1 MDLQKLIDARVKARR
16 QILFSREDAVLEPV
30 ARQLESCSRREAV
43 CWALTLAEET
53 VRLLEE
59 RYPGDHRARQALEL
73 SWAWARGKV
82 KMPIAKQAILACHA
96 AAKELES
103 PEDIALYHAVGQ
115 ACGTVHTKG
124 HAMGY
129 PIYDLTALLRRC
141 GSDNCEARIA
151 ARIGDYLDV
160 FRNLDAVLDEN
171 HCWAAFLR

>member
-1 MDLQKLIDARVKARR
+1 MDLQELIDARVKAQR

-30 ARQLESCSRREAV
+30 ARQLANCSRIEAV
-43 CWALTLAEET
+43 CWALSLAEET

-73 SWAWARGKV
+73 SWAWARGEV

-96 AAKELES
+96 AAKESES
-103 PEDIALYHAVGQ
+103 PEDIALFHAVGQ

-124 HAMGY
+124 HAIGY

-151 ARIGDYLDV
+151 ARVGEYLDAFQYLNTV
-160 FRNLDAVLDEN
+160 IEKDNR
-171 HCWAAFLR
+171 WAAFLR

>member
-1 MDLQKLIDARVKARR
+1 MDLQELMDARVKARR

-30 ARQLESCSRREAV
+30 AWQLANCSRREAV
-43 CWALTLAEET
+43 CWALSLAEET
-53 VRLLEE
+53 VCLLES
-59 RYPGDHRARQALEL
+59 RYPGDYLARQALEL
-73 SWAWARGKV
+73 SWAWARGEV

-129 PIYDLTALLRRC
+129 PVYDLTALLRRC
-141 GSDNCEARIA
+141 GSDNCEERIA
-151 ARIGDYLDV
+151 ARIGDYLDA
-160 FRNLDAVLDEN
+160 FQDLNTLIEANDR
-171 HCWAAFLR
+171 WAPFLR

>member
-1 MDLQKLIDARVKARR
+1 MELQELMDARVKARR

-30 ARQLESCSRREAV
+30 ARQLENCSRREAV
-43 CWALTLAEET
+43 CWALRLAEET

-73 SWAWARGKV
+73 SWAWARGEV
-82 KMPIAKQAILACHA
+82 KMPIAKQAILACHT
-96 AAKELES
+96 AAKELENA
-103 PEDIALYHAVGQ
+103 EDIALYHAVGQ

-124 HAMGY
+124 HAIGY

-151 ARIGDYLDV
+151 ARIGDYLDA
-160 FRNLDAVLDEN
+160 FQNLNTLIEKND
-171 HCWAAFLR
+171 HWAAFLR

>member
-1 MDLQKLIDARVKARR
+1 MDLQELMDARMRARR
-16 QILFSREDAVLEPV
+16 QILFSREDTVLEPV
-30 ARQLESCSRREAV
+30 ARQLANCSRIEAV
-43 CWALTLAEET
+43 CWALSLAEET

-59 RYPGDHRARQALEL
+59 RYPDDHRARQALAL
-73 SWAWARGKV
+73 SWAWARGEV

-115 ACGTVHTKG
+115 ACGTVHSKG

-141 GSDNCEARIA
+141 GSGNCEERIA

-160 FRNLDAVLDEN
+160 FQNLNTLIEKNDR
-171 HCWAAFLR
+171 WAPFLR